1 MKARAF
7 VFNLI
12 INIIVNAIISFVIS
26 GIDCILSANAIA
38 DPAMKPA
45 VFNPQAFIAPTICGT
60 IVGTVFCMIVPINDV
75 ATKFAVS
82 NGAKPGEPMH
92 NFYKFIVFVLVMVF
106 VESFCCHM
114 ILYYFGFNPMFPA
127 DTIASPVD
135 WLVPIPSYYLPAY
148 IFAITSFPVAFAIA
162 AKISGFDPRKLPQEG
177 KPEGRQK

>member
-7 VFNLI
+7 AFNLI

-26 GIDCILSANAIA
+26 GIDCINNANAIV
-38 DPAMKPA
+38 DPAMKAA
-45 VFNPQAFIAPTICGT
+45 VFQPAAFIAPTICGT
-60 IVGTVFCMIVPINDV
+60 IVGTVFCMIVPLNDV

-82 NGAKPGEPMH
+82 NGAKPGDPMH

-114 ILYYFGFNPMFPA
+114 ILYYLGLNPMYPA
-127 DTIASPVD
+127 GTIATPVD

-148 IFAITSFPVAFAIA
+148 IFAITFFPVGFAIA
-162 AKISGFDPRKLPQEG
+162 AKISGFDPRKMEEQGASE
-177 KPEGRQK
+177 Q